1 MRYSIIKQTGKHI
14 FCLLCLSAIVFGALA
29 ATSGMPVTEGLPH
42 TSGGQQGIV
51 ITGRVTSGIDNSL
64 MPGVSIVV
72 RGTQKGTVTNSSGE
86 YTIEVPGADAV
97 LVFSF
102 IGYNTQEIIAGNQR
116 VINIIMTE
124 AIEALDEVVVTA
136 LGITR
141 REKSLGYS
149 VGTVSGDD
157 LARVVQEN
165 AINSLAGKVTGVQ
178 ISSTGGT
185 GSSVS
190 MVIRG
195 ATSLSNDNQPL
206 FVIDGV
212 PIVNTLNNIAG
223 FGSDNRVDYGN
234 AISDLNSDDIESVSV
249 LKGPSAAALYGSR
262 AGNGVVLITT
272 KSGHKGRGIKVN
284 FSSNTVVDVPF
295 KYFPVQKKF
304 ATGGFSFTPEDFP
317 AGYTMTVNEGEG
329 AGAGIELDK
338 EYFAVNWNSPLDANG
353 ARVPTE
359 LVSHPDN
366 VANFVQNGITTT
378 NEISVSNNTDVMNY
392 RIGISN
398 MSNRGIVPNSDLF
411 RNNLTSSASLKVS
424 DDFTIS
430 SNININRSWSNN
442 RPAGNRGTNPLQW
455 AYNVPQ
461 HIDMIDLKDYWEDG
475 QEGIQQKTPFNGK
488 YNNPYFL
495 AYEVNNSFT
504 RDRLF
509 GNIKA
514 DWRITEEL
522 SIMGRYSMDQ
532 FSEKRASKLSPSYT
546 GEPNNG
552 AYGVQDLTSY
562 ERNVDGLV
570 TYSKQLTQ
578 LSFSISAGGNA
589 LYKKGT
595 SVSNSSMSGAGL
607 IVPSVFTLS
616 NIKSGS
622 LNYGSY
628 WSQKA
633 IYSLYGLVNLG
644 FRDMIFLD
652 ITGRNDW
659 SSTLPKE
666 NRSYFYPSAS
676 LSILINEMIR
686 MGDAVDLFKIRG
698 GWAKVGNDTDP
709 YQLYNTYSNEGQW
722 GDATRLYKSGQIL
735 TPNLKPEEAVSKEAG
750 IDLSFFRN
758 RFRFEGTYYVVENRN
773 QIIRNIPVASST
785 GSDNINI
792 NAGLIKS
799 KGWEFMIG
807 GTVLKTPQWNW
818 DISANFTRNRTK
830 VVEIAEGIDVIKFWE
845 DAKGGS
851 WSYVGDEIGT
861 IYDAEMLTVTDEDSP
876 YFGYPILNE
885 EYEWTDVEMKAT
897 KNKIGNYNPRFI
909 MGFQS
914 SLSWRSLSLNM
925 TFDWRNGGQF
935 ISQTQRYMAE
945 DGHSQ
950 LWLDKL
956 IHPGGRTGKELR
968 DWLVENED
976 KYIKNGFHVIGGPT
990 AEYGGFRENYSGV
1003 YVSDGILVPGVF
1015 AVDDGEGGITYIE
1028 NLGDEGTIF
1037 VPYVFSY
1044 AWGFAKP
1051 SMFDSDF
1058 LKLRE
1063 LSLSYNVPHDITNR
1077 LKQIENITISLY
1089 SRNIILW
1096 TRAKVGIDPERAFQA
1111 ESSTGGTRGTQFKQ
1125 GIERYNLEPW
1135 VIPVGIKLDIIF

>member
-1 MRYSIIKQTGKHI
+1 
-14 FCLLCLSAIVFGALA
+14 
-29 ATSGMPVTEGLPH
+29 
-42 TSGGQQGIV
+42 
-51 ITGRVTSGIDNSL
+51 
-64 MPGVSIVV
+64 
-72 RGTQKGTVTNSSGE
+72 
-86 YTIEVPGADAV
+86 
-97 LVFSF
+97 
-102 IGYNTQEIIAGNQR
+102 
-116 VINIIMTE
+116 
-124 AIEALDEVVVTA
+124 
-136 LGITR
+136 
-141 REKSLGYS
+141 
-149 VGTVSGDD
+149 
-157 LARVVQEN
+157 
-165 AINSLAGKVTGVQ
+165 
-178 ISSTGGT
+178 
-185 GSSVS
+185 
-190 MVIRG
+190 
-195 ATSLSNDNQPL
+195 
-206 FVIDGV
+206 
-212 PIVNTLNNIAG
+212 
-223 FGSDNRVDYGN
+223 
-234 AISDLNSDDIESVSV
+234 
-249 LKGPSAAALYGSR
+249 
-262 AGNGVVLITT
+262 
-272 KSGHKGRGIKVN
+272 
-284 FSSNTVVDVPF
+284 
-295 KYFPVQKKF
+295 
-304 ATGGFSFTPEDFP
+304 
-317 AGYTMTVNEGEG
+317 
-329 AGAGIELDK
+329 
-338 EYFAVNWNSPLDANG
+338 
-353 ARVPTE
+353 
-359 LVSHPDN
+359 
-366 VANFVQNGITTT
+366 
-378 NEISVSNNTDVMNY
+378 
-392 RIGISN
+392 
-398 MSNRGIVPNSDLF
+398 
-411 RNNLTSSASLKVS
+411 
-424 DDFTIS
+424 
-430 SNININRSWSNN
+430 
-442 RPAGNRGTNPLQW
+442 
-455 AYNVPQ
+455 
-461 HIDMIDLKDYWEDG
+461 
-475 QEGIQQKTPFNGK
+475 
-488 YNNPYFL
+488 
-495 AYEVNNSFT
+495 
-504 RDRLF
+504 
-509 GNIKA
+509 
-514 DWRITEEL
+514 
-522 SIMGRYSMDQ
+522 
-532 FSEKRASKLSPSYT
+532 
-546 GEPNNG
+546 
-552 AYGVQDLTSY
+552 
-562 ERNVDGLV
+562 
-570 TYSKQLTQ
+570 
-578 LSFSISAGGNA
+578 
-589 LYKKGT
+589 
-595 SVSNSSMSGAGL
+595 
-607 IVPSVFTLS
+607 
-616 NIKSGS
+616 
-622 LNYGSY
+622 
-628 WSQKA
+628 
-633 IYSLYGLVNLG
+633 
-644 FRDMIFLD
+644 
-652 ITGRNDW
+652 
-659 SSTLPKE
+659 
-666 NRSYFYPSAS
+666 
-676 LSILINEMIR
+676 
-686 MGDAVDLFKIRG
+686 
-698 GWAKVGNDTDP
+698 
-709 YQLYNTYSNEGQW
+709 
-722 GDATRLYKSGQIL
+722 
-735 TPNLKPEEAVSKEAG
+735 
-750 IDLSFFRN
+750 
-758 RFRFEGTYYVVENRN
+758 VVENRN